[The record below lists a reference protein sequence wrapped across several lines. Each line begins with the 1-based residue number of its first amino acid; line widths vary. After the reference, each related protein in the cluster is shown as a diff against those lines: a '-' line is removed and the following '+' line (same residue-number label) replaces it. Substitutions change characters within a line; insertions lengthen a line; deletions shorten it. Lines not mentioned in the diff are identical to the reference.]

1 MEGYIMAYSG
11 DTAFVNQYKANF
23 EILSQQMGSKLEPYV
38 RIEMQNGEYAFY
50 DQISKVTTL
59 TENPARN
66 ADTALLDTPH
76 SRRRVSLNSYFWAE
90 LIDKFDEVKML
101 ADPKSPYAENAS
113 YAFGRQK
120 DKSILACAAGT
131 AYTGKTGSTST
142 TFSTDMIISASGTGT
157 YGTYAGSTSV
167 LNVDKLAGAA
177 LLLDS
182 QDVQEEGRV
191 FVAHPRQKHSL
202 LANTLVTS
210 ADYNSVKALVNGSLD
225 TFYGFKFVWTT
236 EVTVASGTGIYTCYA
251 WGPGAILLAV
261 GQDDYGF
268 NARVEERADKN
279 YSTQLFNS
287 MFIGCT
293 RMDEDRIVKIECL

>member
-1 MEGYIMAYSG
+1 
-11 DTAFVNQYKANF
+11 
-23 EILSQQMGSKLEPYV
+23 
-38 RIEMQNGEYAFY
+38 
-50 DQISKVTTL
+50 
-59 TENPARN
+59 
-66 ADTALLDTPH
+66 
-76 SRRRVSLNSYFWAE
+76 
-90 LIDKFDEVKML
+90 
-101 ADPKSPYAENAS
+101 
-113 YAFGRQK
+113 
-120 DKSILACAAGT
+120 
-131 AYTGKTGSTST
+131 
-142 TFSTDMIISASGTGT
+142 
-157 YGTYAGSTSV
+157 
-167 LNVDKLAGAA
+167 
-177 LLLDS
+177 
-182 QDVQEEGRV
+182 
-191 FVAHPRQKHSL
+191 L
-202 LANTLVTS
+202 LANTLITS